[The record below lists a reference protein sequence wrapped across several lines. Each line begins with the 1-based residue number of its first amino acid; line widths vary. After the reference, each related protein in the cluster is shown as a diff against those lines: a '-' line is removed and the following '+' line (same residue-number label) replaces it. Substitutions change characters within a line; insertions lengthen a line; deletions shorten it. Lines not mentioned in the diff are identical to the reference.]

1 MCVKNSFN
9 TLPTGFPA
17 GRVVSAE
24 GGRGRPVMWVS
35 DAAGPAL
42 RRWWEPMFDDHPQT
56 GLYPLLLD
64 ESVDI
69 ELLGAA
75 PTVDVIERVPGDQL
89 IREYFDCS
97 GDGWPGFAP
106 AKRLA
111 VHPGYAAARLAAEG
125 ADTARLA
132 LVPSLRSAD
141 TPALIGW
148 TGAMDY
154 TWDVEKISAVLRTWE
169 DRFGVRVV
177 RLGATTL
184 ELSVAAPPS
193 TISEA
198 RRITLEH
205 AGFCPSIWQEEVALN
220 TYAQSLVKRPAWR
233 FQWA

>member
-9 TLPTGFPA
+9 TLPAGFPP
-17 GRVVSAE
+17 GHVVSAE

-35 DAAGPAL
+35 EQAGPAIL
-42 RRWWEPMFDDHPQT
+42 RWWEPMFDDHPQT

-64 ESVDI
+64 ETIDI
-69 ELLGAA
+69 ALLGTA
-75 PTVDVIERVPGDQL
+75 PTADVIESVPGDQL
-89 IREYFDCS
+89 IREYFDFS
-97 GDGWPGFAP
+97 GNGWPGFAP
-106 AKRLA
+106 AHRLA

-132 LVPSLRSAD
+132 LVPSVRSAD

-169 DRFGVRVV
+169 DRFGIRVV
-177 RLGATTL
+177 RLGGTTL

-193 TISEA
+193 TITEA

-220 TYAQSLVKRPAWR
+220 SYAAGLVKRPAWR

>member
-1 MCVKNSFN
+1 MCAKNSFN
-9 TLPTGFPA
+9 TLPAGFPA

-64 ESVDI
+64 ESLDI
-69 ELLGAA
+69 DLLGAA

-89 IREYFDCS
+89 IREYFDYS
-97 GDGWPGFAP
+97 GSGWPGFAP
-106 AKRLA
+106 PKRLA

-125 ADTARLA
+125 TDTTRLA

-177 RLGATTL
+177 RLGGTTL

-220 TYAQSLVKRPAWR
+220 TYAASLVKRPAWR

>member
-1 MCVKNSFN
+1 MRAKNAFN
-9 TLPTGFPA
+9 TLPAGFPA
-17 GRVVSAE
+17 GQVVSAE
-24 GGRGRPVMWVS
+24 SGRGRPVMWVS
-35 DAAGPAL
+35 EQAGPSVQQ
-42 RRWWEPMFDDHPQT
+42 WWEPMFDDHPHT

-64 ESVDI
+64 ASVDAD
-69 ELLGAA
+69 LLGSA
-75 PTVDVIERVPGDQL
+75 PTAESIDRVPSDQL
-89 IREYFDCS
+89 IREYFDYS
-97 GDGWPGFAP
+97 GNDWPGFAP
-106 AKRLA
+106 AKRLS
-111 VHPGYAAARLAAEG
+111 VHPGYAAARLAAAG

-132 LVPSLRSAD
+132 LVPCTRSAD

-154 TWDVEKISAVLRTWE
+154 TWQVEKISAVLRTWE

-177 RLGATTL
+177 RLGCTTL

-193 TISEA
+193 SITEA

-220 TYAQSLVKRPAWR
+220 SYAAGLVKSAVWR